1 MLNDYVNMW
10 TKSIIQLLERLRDT
24 IPEEGMLGEVYY
36 WRDLSRI
43 LDAISNE
50 LKHPQVEMTL

>member
-1 MLNDYVNMW
+1 MW
-10 TKSIIQLLERLRDT
+10 SKSITQLLDRLRDT

-43 LDAISNE
+43 LDAISVE

>member
-1 MLNDYVNMW
+1 MNDYVIMW
-10 TKSIIQLLERLRDT
+10 SKSITQLLDRLRDT

-43 LDAISNE
+43 LDAISVE